1 MRHVKVLLVAA
12 LLGVWG
18 TAALA
23 QTVTTGSIS
32 GAVLDPQGGALP
44 GAVVVAVHTPTG
56 TTYEGISGSDG
67 RYQILN
73 ARVGGPYTLTVKM
86 PGFRDKSETGVMVNL
101 GSDQKVDV
109 ELALASLN
117 EQV

>member
-1 MRHVKVLLVAA
+1 MRQLQVLALTA
-12 LLGVWG
+12 LLMGCGAV
-18 TAALA
+18 AFA

-32 GAVLDPQGGALP
+32 GEVKDPQGGALP

-56 TTYEGISGSDG
+56 TSYEAVSGTDG

-86 PGFRDKSETGVMVNL
+86 PGFRDKSETGVTVSL
-101 GSDQKVDV
+101 GAD
-109 ELALASLN
+109 
-117 EQV
+117 